1 VHENSKGIRGQSDR
15 PSDLLCRAASSCG
28 RGRVRWLWR
37 AARLRALLRH
47 RRGIRACPCSSP
59 RPGLPHA
66 RRDTQSATGLCARSA
81 RNGLL
86 DAVQAGSAGRATP
99 MPSCAHAPHHA
110 QARSEFRLCARGR
123 SWECVRAPQRSPP
136 PVSRHRTAE
145 PAFTPVCCGF
155 ISQHLQLKRAVAAQ
169 VAPARPRIAST
180 ESAAPTAH
188 GQRGWTAKKRPLGRT
203 ALRGVHCSPVRQ
215 PS

>member
-1 VHENSKGIRGQSDR
+1 VAGCSLACIASAPQRHRGLSLLFSTPWSAARTAGHPVSSWALCPQRAKR
-15 PSDLLCRAASSCG
+15 PAR
-28 RGRVRWLWR
+28 RGR
-37 AARLRALLRH
+37 
-47 RRGIRACPCSSP
+47 C
-59 RPGLPHA
+59 
-66 RRDTQSATGLCARSA
+66 
-81 RNGLL
+81 
-86 DAVQAGSAGRATP
+86 AVQAGSAGRATP